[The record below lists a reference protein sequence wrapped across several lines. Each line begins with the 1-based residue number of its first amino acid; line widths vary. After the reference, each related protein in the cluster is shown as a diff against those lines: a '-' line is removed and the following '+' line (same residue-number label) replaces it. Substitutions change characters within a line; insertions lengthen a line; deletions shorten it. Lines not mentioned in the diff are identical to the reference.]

1 MAFQIEYYE
10 SALKLDAVTF
20 DGTRE
25 EAIRAAKAGLA
36 AEDRATHARILDGK
50 GAEIALVHPK

>member
-10 SALKLDAVTF
+10 SALKLDTVTF

-25 EAIRAAKAGLA
+25 EAIRAAQAGLQ

-50 GAEIALVHPK
+50 GAQVAVVHPK